1 MSLHIYFNIYIIPL
15 AKLQNR
21 KHNLAISLEK
31 FGVPL
36 YFNLVW
42 EEKVG
47 FNLGIFLW
55 WRKHARYTFQS
66 CKVCGCVKGEAPVKL
81 SSNVV

>member
-31 FGVPL
+31 SGVPL

-47 FNLGIFLW
+47 FNLGIF
-55 WRKHARYTFQS
+55 Y
-66 CKVCGCVKGEAPVKL
+66 GGESMPDILFSLVNYVDVSRERHL
-81 SSNVV
+81 SKYLQM